1 MEKTRIEW
9 IDMAKGLGMILVIAG
24 HTFALKYSGILY
36 SFHMPLFFLLSGLVY
51 NSDKYLSLGLLAW
64 KKAGQILW
72 PWLVCYLISLSVSL
86 MIPVWRDALS
96 LKQML
101 IELYTTN
108 SNNINN
114 SSIWYLICLYMTFIL
129 MYIVHKLLAKLDR
142 KKAAIII
149 LSTGVVLLW
158 IKSLLRIISPS
169 LHLVEDRLPLK
180 LDSSMIAVIF
190 VYVGFR
196 YKDYIFK
203 LVSGASMWK
212 LIAAFIIFIVGFWVN
227 RWSNI
232 NSLDFG
238 KIKWLYYPIAFMGIY
253 CVLSFCHLLSQNKS
267 RLFKVIRKLLS
278 FYGVNSLVIFGFQ
291 SLFIRLYILFFNE
304 NYGYSMVLY
313 GDNPTIHQ
321 IGSFIIVTF
330 IISPLIVYGF
340 AYLRRH
346 HIRIL

>member
-1 MEKTRIEW
+1 MENTRIEW
-9 IDMAKGLGMILVIAG
+9 IDTAKGLGMILVIAG
-24 HTFALKYSGILY
+24 HTFALKYSGFLY

-51 NSDKYLSLGLLAW
+51 NSDKYLSFGLLV
-64 KKAGQILW
+64 KKKTKQVLW

-96 LKQML
+96 LKQIM

-108 SNNINN
+108 SNNVNN
-114 SSIWYLICLYMTFIL
+114 SSIWYLICLYMTFLL
-129 MYIVHKLLAKLDR
+129 MFLVHKMLGKLDR
-142 KKAAIII
+142 SKVAVI
-149 LSTGVVLLW
+149 LLLTGVVLLW
-158 IKSLLRIISPS
+158 IKSFLKIISPT
-169 LHLVEDRLPLK
+169 LHLIEDRLPLK

-190 VYVGFR
+190 MYVGFR

-203 LVSGASMWK
+203 LVSGASIWK
-212 LIAAFIIFIVGFWVN
+212 LIAAFIIFIAGFWIN

-238 KIKWLYYPIAFMGIY
+238 RIKLFYYPIAFIGIY
-253 CVLSFCHLLSQNKS
+253 CVLSFCYLMSHNKS
-267 RLFKVIRKLLS
+267 MLSMFIRKILS

-313 GDNPTIHQ
+313 GDNSMIHQ

-340 AYLRRH
+340 AYLRRL